1 MVISKNKTIRIL
13 TAFLLIFALIFGFS
27 GCTVAR
33 KIKNKIDPPDPITE
47 RPSVR
52 LTFPEGSTVA
62 EIAKILESGNVCT
75 ADEFLTTAQNAALL
89 GEYGFEIPNPENRS
103 FVLEGYLFPDTYDFY
118 VGEGSE
124 AAAKRFLKNSQ
135 KKLGTEIR
143 EKCAETGFT
152 LDEIL
157 ALASIIQEEAGNPA
171 DMGMVS
177 SVLHNRLASD
187 AFPKLQCDA
196 VTFYLRDSVEPYV
209 TPERYEYLSGL
220 YGTYLRE
227 GLPEGPITNSGIDA
241 VNAALNPEESDYYYF
256 ITDSENVYHYAETY
270 KEHLRNCENAGLV

>member
-1 MVISKNKTIRIL
+1 MIISKNKTIRTF
-13 TAFLLIFALIFGFS
+13 TAFLLIFSLIFSFS
-27 GCTVAR
+27 GCGLAR
-33 KIKNKIDPPDPITE
+33 KIKNKIDPPEPITE

-75 ADEFLTTAQNAALL
+75 ADEFLATARNTALL
-89 GEYGFEIPNPENRS
+89 NEYGFSIPNPENRS
-103 FVLEGYLFPDTYDFY
+103 FSLEGYLFPDTYDFY

-135 KKLGTEIR
+135 KKLGDDIR
-143 EKCAETGFT
+143 ARCAEIGFT

-177 SVLHNRLASD
+177 SVLHNRLASE

-209 TPERYEYLSGL
+209 TSERYEALSEL
-220 YGTYLRE
+220 YGTYIRE

-256 ITDSENVYHYAETY
+256 ITDSDNVYHYAETY
-270 KEHLRNCENAGLV
+270 KEHLENCENAGL

>member
-1 MVISKNKTIRIL
+1 MIISKNKTIKTL
-13 TAFLLIFALIFGFS
+13 TAVFLIFTLIFGLS
-27 GCTVAR
+27 GCSVAR
-33 KIKNKIDPPDPITE
+33 KIKNKIDPPEPITE

-52 LTFPEGSTVA
+52 LTFPEGSSVA
-62 EIAKILESGNVCT
+62 EIAKILETGNVCT
-75 ADEFLTTAQNAALL
+75 AEEFLATAQNASLL
-89 GEYGFEIPNPENRS
+89 TEFGFEIANPENRS

-118 VGEGSE
+118 IGEGAE

-135 KKLGTEIR
+135 KKLGSDIR
-143 EKCAETGFT
+143 AKCAELGFT

-157 ALASIIQEEAGNPA
+157 ALASIIQEEAGDPA

-220 YGTYLRE
+220 YGTYLRD

-270 KEHLRNCENAGLV
+270 KEHLVNCENAGLT

>member
-1 MVISKNKTIRIL
+1 MIISKNKTIRTF
-13 TAFLLIFALIFGFS
+13 TAFLLIFSLIFSFS
-27 GCTVAR
+27 GCGLAR
-33 KIKNKIDPPDPITE
+33 KIKNKIDPPEPITE

-75 ADEFLTTAQNAALL
+75 ADEFLATARNTALL
-89 GEYGFEIPNPENRS
+89 NEYGFSIPNPENRS

-118 VGEGSE
+118 IGEGSE

-135 KKLGTEIR
+135 KKLGGEIS
-143 EKCAETGFT
+143 EKCLQMGFT

-157 ALASIIQEEAGNPA
+157 TLASIIQEEAGNPA

-177 SVLHNRLASD
+177 SVLHNRLASE

-209 TPERYEYLSGL
+209 TPERYEALSEL
-220 YGTYLRE
+220 YGTYIRE

-256 ITDSENVYHYAETY
+256 ITDSDNVYHYAETY
-270 KEHLRNCENAGLV
+270 KEHLENCENAGL

>member
-1 MVISKNKTIRIL
+1 MIISKNKTIRIL

-27 GCTVAR
+27 GCSVAR
-33 KIKNKIDPPDPITE
+33 KIKNKIDPPEPITE

-75 ADEFLTTAQNAALL
+75 ADEFLATAQNTALL
-89 GEYGFEIPNPENRS
+89 GEYGFEISDPENRS

-124 AAAKRFLKNSQ
+124 AAARRFLKNSQ
-135 KKLGTEIR
+135 KKLGDGIKA
-143 EKCAETGFT
+143 KCAEIGYT
-152 LDEIL
+152 LDEVL
-157 ALASIIQEEAGNPA
+157 ALASIIQEEAGDPA

-196 VTFYLRDSVEPYV
+196 ATFYLRDSVKPYV
-209 TPERYEYLSGL
+209 TPERYDFLSEL
-220 YGTYLRE
+220 YGTYICE

-241 VNAALNPEESDYYYF
+241 VNAALNPEKSDYYYF

-270 KEHLRNCENAGLV
+270 KEHLSNCEDAGLV

>member
-1 MVISKNKTIRIL
+1 MIISKNKTIK
-13 TAFLLIFALIFGFS
+13 TFTVFFLIFALLFGFS
-27 GCTVAR
+27 GCSVAR
-33 KIKNKIDPPDPITE
+33 KIKNKINPPEPITE

-62 EIAKILESGNVCT
+62 EIAKILENGKVCT
-75 ADEFLTTAQNAALL
+75 ADEFLATAQNSALL

-103 FVLEGYLFPDTYDFY
+103 FALEGYLFPDTYDFY
-118 VGEGSE
+118 IGEGSE

-135 KKLGTEIR
+135 KKLDDNIKA
-143 EKCAETGFT
+143 KCAEIGFT

-187 AFPKLQCDA
+187 SFPKLQCDA
-196 VTFYLRDSVEPYV
+196 ATFYLRDSVKPYV
-209 TPERYEYLSGL
+209 TPERYDFLSEL
-220 YGTYLRE
+220 YGTYICE
-227 GLPEGPITNSGIDA
+227 GLPEGPITNPGIDA

-270 KEHLRNCENAGLV
+270 KEHLSNCEDAGLV